1 MQLTYDISKDGLN
14 DVVPYLVVL
23 LTYDI
28 SRDGLSQVA
37 PYLVL
42 SSPTFGVG
50 VASNSEMGEDLLHLA
65 IWQGDLVVGIGADEG
80 LVFRK

>member
-28 SRDGLSQVA
+28 SRDGLSKVA

-50 VASNSEMGEDLLHLA
+50 VASDGAMGEDVLGLT
-65 IWQGDLVVGIGADEG
+65 ICQGDLVVGIGADES
-80 LVFRK
+80 LIF